1 VLEGDGRGE
10 GGGHEEE
17 HRGGTLARPGPA
29 AAGGRDAGRQRSLVR
44 LDFDGSPAPDL
55 PHPVRTIDLSDVVG
69 TRYATEDDT
78 FARLAARLEGEDLDA
93 VLLGSG
99 DFHHH
104 ALHALRR
111 KREPFSLVLF
121 DNHADLGPSDL
132 ITCGAWVED
141 ALSLPALAAVLLV
154 GCMPSTLVG
163 LRSPLDRVVWT
174 PLDNDVVRGIRTTV
188 PLRAGGLREALD
200 ALPTRRVHVS
210 IDKDV
215 LHPDDAT
222 TGWSHGGMRLEE
234 LVSALDEVGR
244 QCTVESFDLCGD
256 APLSPVERLTPA
268 GVEVIARNNRADR
281 AILDQL
287 VNAR

>member
-1 VLEGDGRGE
+1 MS
-10 GGGHEEE
+10 GG
-17 HRGGTLARPGPA
+17 
-29 AAGGRDAGRQRSLVR
+29 LVR
-44 LDFDGSPAPDL
+44 LDFDGGPNPDL
-55 PHPVRTIDLSDVVG
+55 PEPVRTIDLSHVAG
-69 TRYATEDDT
+69 TRYATEDDI
-78 FARLAARLEGEDLDA
+78 FAALGARLADVSLDA

-121 DNHADLGPSDL
+121 DNHADLGPSDV
-132 ITCGAWVED
+132 ITCGAWVEA
-141 ALSLPALAAVLLV
+141 ALTMPTLAAVLLV

-163 LRSPLDRVVWT
+163 LTSPLDRVVWM
-174 PLDNDVVRGIRTTV
+174 PLDNDVVSGIRTAV
-188 PLRAGGLREALD
+188 PLRSGGLADALA

-222 TGWSHGGMRLEE
+222 TGWSHGGMRLAE
-234 LVSALDEVGR
+234 LVTALEVVR
-244 QCTVESFDLCGD
+244 KQCIVESFDLCGD

-268 GVEVIARNNRADR
+268 GRAIVARNHRADR

-287 VNAR
+287 SSVR